1 MKETAFAHRKIEWNY
16 ISRMEPNRCY
26 KFMFVS
32 LAWKYYGRNVN
43 VNLLVQFVWRA
54 GFYLRHVSK
63 TIDSMRHSKIAPALC
78 LFFFFFLY
86 LQRTRVSFKIA
97 ERILARGSVVRS
109 RNSNSHSLGTFLH
122 PRPPRHS
129 RLSDVRNRERLKHKG
144 FSERHTGQFRS

>member
-1 MKETAFAHRKIEWNY
+1 MGDTDI
-16 ISRMEPNRCY
+16 
-26 KFMFVS
+26 
-32 LAWKYYGRNVN
+32 
-43 VNLLVQFVWRA
+43 NLLIQIVWRA

-63 TIDSMRHSKIAPALC
+63 TIDSMRHSKIAPALFVF
-78 LFFFFFLY
+78 LSFLY
-86 LQRTRVSFKIA
+86 LQYTSFRLKLQSA
-97 ERILARGSVVRS
+97 SWLAVVRS